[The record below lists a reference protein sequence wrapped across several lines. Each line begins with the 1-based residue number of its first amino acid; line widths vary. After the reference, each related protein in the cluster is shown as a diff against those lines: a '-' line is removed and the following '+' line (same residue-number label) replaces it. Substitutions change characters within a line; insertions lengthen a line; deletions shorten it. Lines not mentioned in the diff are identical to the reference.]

1 MKKAFFL
8 LFLLSCL
15 EAAAATGYAVDGA
28 ISAMIVVALVLLV
41 AGAGYLVAY
50 LRKRHKVAHEN
61 GVEEDTDL

>member
-1 MKKAFFL
+1 MKPFLSLLFFL
-8 LFLLSCL
+8 SFLICN
-15 EAAAATGYAVDGA
+15 AATGYAVDGA